1 MLRTATYTLW
11 GQLWHYHHQAK
22 NLLLCALPTSSAPGG
37 SQGGSGGTQ
46 EPSNGSPNNTSPD
59 NEPRPPAYNKA
70 QTIGL
75 VLGPLLFALIVMFF
89 RPEDLSFEGRM
100 VLAVTLW
107 VAVWWITEAIPIPV
121 TSLLPIVLL
130 PITGALEGSAVT
142 AAYGNPI
149 VFLFLGGFM
158 IALAMEKWDLHKRIA
173 LTIILLLGTSIN
185 SIVFGFMAATGFL
198 SMWVS
203 NTAAVMMMLP
213 IGTAIV
219 YQVTQELNKT
229 EGDHS
234 VEVDKFSKALIFG
247 VGYGGTIGGLG
258 TLIGTPPNIILA
270 AVVSE
275 LFGYEISF
283 AGWLMFAFPVVVAL
297 LFIGWLMLTR
307 FIYPMKLSSLPGGKA
322 LIRKEM
328 QALGRTS
335 FEEKAVLGVF
345 LLAAFFWI
353 TRSFLWQ
360 GQIINIPGIS
370 DTMIAIAAAI
380 LLFLIP
386 SKNKGGC
393 LLGWDIAKDVPWG
406 ILLLFGGGL
415 AIAAGFNASGLA
427 AWMGDQM
434 SVLEGVNFLLVIL
447 LSTAMVLYLTEIT
460 SNTATATMILP
471 VLASLALALNVH
483 PFVLMV
489 PAAMAA
495 NCAFMLPVGTPP
507 NAIIFATGKI
517 TIIEMVRNGFWLNII
532 ALLLIVA
539 AVYFML
545 PLLWGVDLTVYPDA
559 FRN

>member
-1 MLRTATYTLW
+1 MLGTATQSLW
-11 GQLWHYHHQAK
+11 GQLWHYHYQAK
-22 NLLLCALPTSSAPGG
+22 NLLLCALPTPSAPGMAK
-37 SQGGSGGTQ
+37 GGSGAPGDPQGDT
-46 EPSNGSPNNTSPD
+46 
-59 NEPRPPAYNKA
+59 PRPPAYNRA
-70 QTIGL
+70 QMIGL
-75 VLGPLLFALIVMFF
+75 VLGPLLFALTVLFF
-89 RPEDLSFEGRM
+89 HPADLSFEGRM
-100 VLAVTLW
+100 VLATTLW
-107 VAVWWITEAIPIPV
+107 VAVWWVTEAIPIPV

-173 LTIILLLGTSIN
+173 LTIISILGTSIN

-219 YQVTQELNKT
+219 YQVTQELAKT
-229 EGDHS
+229 EGDHGA
-234 VEVDKFSKALIFG
+234 EIDKFSKALIFG

-270 AVVSE
+270 AVVNE

-283 AGWLMFAFPVVVAL
+283 ASWLMFAFPVVVAL
-297 LFIGWLMLTR
+297 LVVGWLMLTR
-307 FIYPMKLSSLPGGKA
+307 FIYPMKLNSLPGGKA
-322 LIRKEM
+322 LIKKEM
-328 QALGRTS
+328 EALGRTS
-335 FEEKAVLGVF
+335 FEEKAVLAVF

-380 LLFLIP
+380 ALFLIP
-386 SKNKGGC
+386 SRTKGGC
-393 LLGWDIAKDVPWG
+393 LLDWEIARDVPWG

-415 AIAAGFNASGLA
+415 AIAAGFGSSGLA

-434 SVLEGVNFLLVIL
+434 SVLENVNFLMVIV

-471 VLASLALALNVH
+471 VLASLALALGVH

-517 TIIEMVRNGFWLNII
+517 TIAEMVRNGFWLNII
-532 ALLLIVA
+532 ALLLIVSA
-539 AVYFML
+539 TYFLL
-545 PLLWGVDLTVYPDA
+545 PMLWGVDLSTYPDA

>member
-1 MLRTATYTLW
+1 MRRTATMTLW
-11 GQLWHYHHQAK
+11 DQLWHSHDQVK
-22 NLLLCALPTSSAPGG
+22 NLLMCALPTSGTPRAPTSTGEG
-37 SQGGSGGTQ
+37 HGGT
-46 EPSNGSPNNTSPD
+46 GSKP
-59 NEPRPPAYNKA
+59 PRPPAYTTPQKV
-70 QTIGL
+70 GL
-75 VLGPLLFALIVMFF
+75 ILGPALFAFVLMFF
-89 RPEDLSFEGRM
+89 HPADLSLEGRM
-100 VLAVTLW
+100 VLATTLW

-130 PITGALEGSAVT
+130 PITGALEGGAVT

-149 VFLFLGGFM
+149 IFLFLGGFM

-173 LTIILLLGTSIN
+173 LTIISVLGTSIN
-185 SIVFGFMAATGFL
+185 NIVFGFMAATGFL

-219 YQVTQELNKT
+219 YQVTQELNKS
-229 EGDHS
+229 EGDHTT
-234 VEVDKFSKALIFG
+234 EIDKFSKALIFG
-247 VGYGGTIGGLG
+247 IGYGGTIGGLG

-275 LFGYEISF
+275 LFGVEISF
-283 AGWLMFAFPVVVAL
+283 ASWLMFAFPVVVVL
-297 LFIGWLMLTR
+297 LLLSWLLLTR
-307 FIYPMKLSSLPGGKA
+307 IIYPINFNKLPGGREMIQKEKA
-322 LIRKEM
+322 E
-328 QALGRTS
+328 LGRIS
-335 FEEKAVLGVF
+335 FEEKAVLGIF
-345 LLAAFFWI
+345 LFAAFMWI

-370 DTMIAIAAAI
+370 DTMIAIVAAI
-380 LLFLIP
+380 LLFLVP
-386 SKNKGGC
+386 SPNKGGC
-393 LLGWDIAKDVPWG
+393 LLGWDVAKDVPWG

-415 AIAAGFNASGLA
+415 AIAAGFGSTGLA
-427 AWMGDQM
+427 SWIGGQM

-447 LSTAMVLYLTEIT
+447 LATGMVLFLTEIT

-471 VLASLALALNVH
+471 VLASLALALDIH

-517 TIIEMVRNGFWLNII
+517 KIIEMVRNGFWLNI
-532 ALLLIVA
+532 AAMLLIVA
-539 AVYFML
+539 AVYFLL
-545 PLLWGVDLTVYPDA
+545 PILWGVDLTSYPDA
-559 FRN
+559 FRR

>member
-1 MLRTATYTLW
+1 MTLW
-11 GQLWHYHHQAK
+11 ESLWHSHDQAK
-22 NLLLCALPTSSAPGG
+22 NLLMCALPAAGAGRSSSATSGEQQHSG
-37 SQGGSGGTQ
+37 SK
-46 EPSNGSPNNTSPD
+46 PPK
-59 NEPRPPAYNKA
+59 PPAYTTA
-70 QTIGL
+70 QKVGL
-75 VLGPLLFALIVMFF
+75 VLGPMLFAFVLLFFHPA
-89 RPEDLSFEGRM
+89 ELSLEGRM
-100 VLAVTLW
+100 VLATTLW

-130 PITGALEGSAVT
+130 PITGALESSAVT

-149 VFLFLGGFM
+149 IFLFLGGFM

-173 LTIILLLGTSIN
+173 LTIISVLGTSIN

-203 NTAAVMMMLP
+203 NTASVMMMLP

-219 YQVTQELNKT
+219 YQVTQELNKS

-234 VEVDKFSKALIFG
+234 EDIDKFSKALIFG
-247 VGYGGTIGGLG
+247 VGYGGTFGGLG

-270 AVVSE
+270 AIVNE
-275 LFGYEISF
+275 LFGVEITF
-283 AGWLMFAFPVVVAL
+283 ASWMMFAFPVVVVL
-297 LFIGWLMLTR
+297 LFIGWRMLTR
-307 FIYPMKLSSLPGGKA
+307 FIYPINFSNLPGGKA
-322 LIRKEM
+322 LIAKEKA
-328 QALGRTS
+328 ALGKIT
-335 FEEKAVLGVF
+335 FEEKAVLVVF

-360 GQIINIPGIS
+360 GQILTIPGIN
-370 DTMIAIAAAI
+370 DTMIAIVAAI
-380 LLFLIP
+380 ALFLIP
-386 SKNKGGC
+386 SPSKGGC

-415 AIAAGFNASGLA
+415 AIAAGFGSSGLA
-427 AWMGDQM
+427 AWIGGQM

-447 LSTAMVLYLTEIT
+447 LAAGMVLFLTEIT

-471 VLASLALALNVH
+471 VLASLALALDIH

-517 TIIEMVRNGFWLNII
+517 KIIEMVRNGFWLNIF

-539 AVYFML
+539 AVYFLL
-545 PLLWGVDLTVYPDA
+545 PLMWGIDLTTYPDA
-559 FRN
+559 FRD

>member
-1 MLRTATYTLW
+1 MRRTATMTLW
-11 GQLWHYHHQAK
+11 ESLWHSHDQVK
-22 NLLLCALPTSSAPGG
+22 NLLMCALPTSGAGRSSSTTSGEQQHSG
-37 SQGGSGGTQ
+37 SR
-46 EPSNGSPNNTSPD
+46 PPK
-59 NEPRPPAYNKA
+59 PPAYTTA
-70 QTIGL
+70 QKVGL
-75 VLGPLLFALIVMFF
+75 VLGPMLFAFVLLFFHPA
-89 RPEDLSFEGRM
+89 ELSLEGRM
-100 VLAVTLW
+100 VLATTLW
-107 VAVWWITEAIPIPV
+107 VAVWWITEAIPIPA

-130 PITGALEGSAVT
+130 PITGALESSAVT

-149 VFLFLGGFM
+149 IFLFLGGFM

-173 LTIILLLGTSIN
+173 LTIISVLGTSIN

-203 NTAAVMMMLP
+203 NTASVMMMLP

-219 YQVTQELNKT
+219 YQVTQELNKS

-234 VEVDKFSKALIFG
+234 EDIDKFSKALIFG

-270 AVVSE
+270 AIVNE
-275 LFGYEISF
+275 LFGVEITF
-283 AGWLMFAFPVVVAL
+283 ASWMMFAFPVVVVL

-307 FIYPMKLSSLPGGKA
+307 FIYPIKFSNLPGGKA
-322 LIRKEM
+322 LIAKEKA
-328 QALGRTS
+328 ALGKIT
-335 FEEKAVLGVF
+335 FEEKAVLVVF

-360 GQIINIPGIS
+360 GQILTIPGIN
-370 DTMIAIAAAI
+370 DTMIAIVAAI
-380 LLFLIP
+380 ALFLIP
-386 SKNKGGC
+386 SPNKGGC

-415 AIAAGFNASGLA
+415 AIAAGFGSSGLA
-427 AWMGDQM
+427 AWIGGQM

-447 LSTAMVLYLTEIT
+447 LAAGMVLFLTEIT

-471 VLASLALALNVH
+471 VLASLALALDIH

-517 TIIEMVRNGFWLNII
+517 KIIEMVRNGFWLNIF

-539 AVYFML
+539 AVYFLL
-545 PLLWGVDLTVYPDA
+545 PLMWGIDLTTYPDA
-559 FRN
+559 FRD